1 MRKPKNW
8 NQPCP
13 NKNCDLY
20 GQVNKGNISSRATY
34 MSKSGKRRVFHC
46 SNCNTN
52 FSETRDTVF
61 FDLRTEEKV
70 IMMALK
76 MILVKV
82 GLTDIT
88 FVLGVKEET
97 LLNWLDRAAKKAKE
111 INTALL
117 KNLPVTEVQLDE
129 MWSYVKR
136 KVSQSAVN
144 ENESPQDVEDGRQWV
159 WVSYAPEF
167 RLILAIVVGPRT
179 FETALT
185 LIQMTAGM
193 VLGVPCFFSDGFSCY
208 YRALIECYHEIKIF
222 PKTGKRGAP

>member
-1 MRKPKNW
+1 
-8 NQPCP
+8 
-13 NKNCDLY
+13 
-20 GQVNKGNISSRATY
+20 
-34 MSKSGKRRVFHC
+34 
-46 SNCNTN
+46 
-52 FSETRDTVF
+52 
-61 FDLRTEEKV
+61 
-70 IMMALK
+70 MMALK

-193 VLGVPCFFSDGFSCY
+193 VLGVPCFFSDGFSPTRHYSVGFCNY
-208 YRALIECYHEIKIF
+208 WKIKSNLQSKYSQMYQKIIL
-222 PKTGKRGAP
+222 

>member
-1 MRKPKNW
+1 
-8 NQPCP
+8 
-13 NKNCDLY
+13 
-20 GQVNKGNISSRATY
+20 
-34 MSKSGKRRVFHC
+34 
-46 SNCNTN
+46 
-52 FSETRDTVF
+52 
-61 FDLRTEEKV
+61 
-70 IMMALK
+70 MMALK

-222 PKTGKRGAP
+222 PKTGKRGRPKDPVKEPHPQLVYGQIVKEKEKGKLIKITYRIRCGAERLKKTGLKIAIGSMPGCAFVTVCNHVAF